1 MANRDGEART
11 EEDDEREGNKPGNH
25 ELVIESGKRW
35 RALMAGRPAGG
46 QAAGEGR
53 RARTPALTRD

>member
-25 ELVIESGKRW
+25 ENVGAHSW
-35 RALMAGRPAGG
+35 PARRLCRGG
-46 QAAGEGR
+46 GGVRVR
-53 RARTPALTRD
+53 RR